1 MAKKSNEK
9 LINTFII
16 IGIIF
21 LIGSLALMFIKNGT
35 TDKHLVDISYSE
47 YEKKMEEDEY
57 NIFLLTSP
65 TCSHCVNY
73 KPYVN
78 LVAEENNLVVYNI
91 NLDNLEYEQYVAI
104 HDKYN
109 AIKNEYGEG
118 NVPSIPTP
126 VTVITKNGGEVTSI
140 MGDIKESGFRNLLKT
155 YNVIK

>member
-57 NIFLLTSP
+57 NIRHKIIKQEEEEKEILQKIIECFNSSSDNISLNASF
-65 TCSHCVNY
+65 
-73 KPYVN
+73 
-78 LVAEENNLVVYNI
+78 EENSYNEDENYVGYKFLNDSNI
-91 NLDNLEYEQYVAI
+91 N
-104 HDKYN
+104 DKN
-109 AIKNEYGEG
+109 IFG
-118 NVPSIPTP
+118 I
-126 VTVITKNGGEVTSI
+126 
-140 MGDIKESGFRNLLKT
+140 L
-155 YNVIK
+155 